1 MIKPEGVWYMDQLS
15 EARKTI
21 NEIDEKMAKLFEER
35 MLAAKSIAAY
45 KKEHGLPIYDAA
57 REQAVIERN
66 KGFVRDYDIS
76 SYYVKYLSDVLAV
89 SKQYQER
96 LISGSKIA
104 YCGIE
109 GAFANIAATKIFPY
123 GTAISYPDFRAAYE
137 AVENGD
143 CDCCVLP
150 IENSY
155 AGEVGQ
161 VMDLMF
167 SGSLYV
173 NGIYT
178 LRIAQ
183 HLLGVEG
190 ASLKNIKKVV
200 SHSQALAQCAGYIRK
215 KGFETVE
222 YTNTAA
228 AAKAVKDKNDPTVAA
243 IASTET
249 ARLYGL
255 EILDHDINE
264 SAQNSTRFAVFSRT
278 ENRKLSTPDGNFIL
292 MFTVKNEV
300 GALAQALN
308 VLGSYGFNMRAL
320 KSRPMKDLAW
330 QYYFYIEAEG
340 DETGRNGSDMLRH
353 IGLHCDKLKVVGH
366 YSEEIIL
373 EDGELYV

>member
-1 MIKPEGVWYMDQLS
+1 MDQLG
-15 EARKTI
+15 EARVRI
-21 NEIDEKMAKLFEER
+21 NEIDEQMARLFEDR
-35 MLAAKSIAAY
+35 MQAAKAVASY

-57 REQAVIERN
+57 REQTLIERN
-66 KGFVRDYDIS
+66 KAFIRDGEIS
-76 SYYVKYLSDVLAV
+76 AYYTRFLGGVMAL

-96 LISGSKIA
+96 LISGAKIA

-123 GTAISYPDFRAAYE
+123 GGVVSYPDFRSAYE

-183 HLLGVEG
+183 HLLGVQG
-190 ASLKNIKKVV
+190 ASLKQVKTVV
-200 SHSQALAQCAGYIRK
+200 SHPQALAQCAGYIRK
-215 KGFETVE
+215 RSYKTEEFS
-222 YTNTAA
+222 NTAA
-228 AAKAVKDKNDPTVAA
+228 AAKSVKERNDPSAAA
-243 IASTET
+243 IASVET

-255 EILDHDINE
+255 EILDHDVNE
-264 SAQNSTRFAVFSRT
+264 SAMNSTRFAVFSRA

-340 DETGRNGSDMLRH
+340 DETGRNGADMLRH
-353 IGLHCDKLKVVGH
+353 IALHCDKLKVVGH
-366 YSEEIIL
+366 YSEEILL
-373 EDGELYV
+373 EDGETYV

>member
-1 MIKPEGVWYMDQLS
+1 MFMDKLG
-15 EARKTI
+15 EARQTI
-21 NEIDEKMAKLFEER
+21 NEIDEKMARLFEER
-35 MLAAKSIAAY
+35 MQAAKSIASY
-45 KKEHGLPIYDAA
+45 KKEHGLPIYDAD
-57 REQAVIERN
+57 REQTVIERN
-66 KGFVRDYDIS
+66 KVFIKDGEIGA
-76 SYYVKYLSDVLAV
+76 YYPRFLSDIMAI

-96 LISGSKIA
+96 LISGAKIA

-123 GTAISYPDFRAAYE
+123 GKAISYPDFRSAYE
-137 AVENGD
+137 AVENGE

-183 HLLGVEG
+183 HLLGVQG
-190 ASLKNIKKVV
+190 ADIRQIKTVV
-200 SHSQALAQCAGYIRK
+200 SHPQALAQCAGYIRK
-215 KGFETVE
+215 KGFKTIE
-222 YTNTAA
+222 YNNTAA
-228 AAKAVKDKNDPTVAA
+228 AAKAVKDNDDPTVAA
-243 IASTET
+243 IASIET

-255 EILDHDINE
+255 EMLDHDVNE
-264 SAQNSTRFAVFSRT
+264 SAMNSTRFAVFSRA

-340 DETGRNGSDMLRH
+340 DETGRNGADMLRH
-353 IGLHCDKLKVVGH
+353 IALHCDKLKVVGH
-366 YSEEIIL
+366 YSEEVLL
-373 EDGELYV
+373 EDGEIYV

>member
-1 MIKPEGVWYMDQLS
+1 MKELN
-15 EARKTI
+15 EARQVI
-21 NEIDEKMAKLFEER
+21 NGIDERMAALFEER
-35 MLAAKSIAAY
+35 MQAAKVIAAY

-57 REQAVIERN
+57 REQALIARN
-66 KGFVRDYDIS
+66 QAFIKDPEIGA
-76 SYYVKYLSDVLAV
+76 YYTRFLGDLMAV

-96 LISGSKIA
+96 LISGAKIA
-104 YCGIE
+104 YSGIE

-123 GTAISYPDFRAAYE
+123 GKAIAYPDFRSAYE

-183 HLLGVEG
+183 HLLGIRG
-190 ASLKNIKKVV
+190 ASAKDVKTVV
-200 SHSQALAQCAGYIRK
+200 SHPQALAQCAGYIRNK
-215 KGFETVE
+215 NYKTVE
-222 YTNTAA
+222 YSNTAA
-228 AAKAVKDKNDPTVAA
+228 AAKAVKEQNDPSVAA
-243 IASTET
+243 IASVET

-255 EILDHDINE
+255 EILDHDVNE
-264 SAQNSTRFAVFSRT
+264 SALNSTRFAVFSRA
-278 ENRKLSTPDGNFIL
+278 ENRRLSTPDGNFIL

-340 DETGRNGSDMLRH
+340 DETGRNGTDMLRH
-353 IGLHCDKLKVVGH
+353 IALHCDKLKVVGH
-366 YSEEIIL
+366 YSEEILL

>member
-1 MIKPEGVWYMDQLS
+1 MDKLT
-15 EARKTI
+15 EARLAV
-21 NEIDEKMAKLFEER
+21 NEIDKDMAALFERR
-35 MLAAKSIAAY
+35 MQAVKVIAEY
-45 KKEHGLPIYDAA
+45 KKERGLPIYDAA

-66 KGFVRDYDIS
+66 SAYVKDYDVR
-76 SYYVKYLSDVLAV
+76 SYYVRFLSDVMAV

-96 LISGSKIA
+96 VISGAKIA

-109 GAFANIAATKIFPY
+109 GAYANIAAKKIFPY
-123 GTAISYPDFRAAYE
+123 GRPVSYPDFRAAYK
-137 AVENGD
+137 AVEKGE

-178 LRIAQ
+178 LSINQ
-183 HLLGVEG
+183 NLLGVEG
-190 ASLKNIKKVV
+190 ASLSGIKKVV
-200 SHSQALAQCAGYIRK
+200 SHPQALAQCAGYIRK
-215 KGFETVE
+215 HGFETVE
-222 YTNTAA
+222 YANTAM
-228 AAKAVKDKNDPTVAA
+228 AAKAVKDSGDASVAA
-243 IASTET
+243 IASVET

-255 EILDHDINE
+255 SVIDHDINE
-264 SAQNSTRFAVFSRT
+264 SAVNSTRFAVFSRT
-278 ENRKLSTPDGNFIL
+278 ENKKLSTDDGKFLL
-292 MFTVKNEV
+292 MFTVKNEA
-300 GALAQALN
+300 GALVQALN
-308 VLGSYGFNMRAL
+308 VLASYGYNMRAL
-320 KSRPMKDLAW
+320 RSRPMKDLAW

-340 DETGRNGSDMLRH
+340 DETDQNGSDMLRH

-373 EDGELYV
+373 KDGE

>member
-1 MIKPEGVWYMDQLS
+1 MVMDELTK
-15 EARKTI
+15 ARETI
-21 NEIDEKMAKLFEER
+21 NKTDEEMARLFEDR
-35 MLAAKSIAAY
+35 MQAAKIIASY

-57 REQAVIERN
+57 REQAVVERS
-66 KGFVRDYDIS
+66 KAFIKDPEIGA
-76 SYYVKYLSDVLAV
+76 YYTRFLGDMMAI

-96 LISGSKIA
+96 LISGEKIA

-123 GTAISYPDFRAAYE
+123 GKRISYRDFRSAYE
-137 AVENGD
+137 AVENGE

-150 IENSY
+150 VENSY

-167 SGSLYV
+167 YGSLYV

-183 HLLGVEG
+183 HLLGVPG
-190 ASLKNIKKVV
+190 ASLKTIKTVV
-200 SHSQALAQCAGYIRK
+200 SHPQALAQCAEYIRK
-215 KGFETVE
+215 RGLKTVE

-228 AAKAVKDKNDPTVAA
+228 AAKAVKEAGDPTVAA
-243 IASTET
+243 IASVET
-249 ARLYGL
+249 ARIYGL
-255 EILDHDINE
+255 ELLDHDINE
-264 SAQNSTRFAVFSRT
+264 SAMNSTRFAVFSRA

-340 DETGRNGSDMLRH
+340 DETGRNGADMLKH
-353 IGLHCDKLKVVGH
+353 ISLHCDRLKVVGH
-366 YSEEIIL
+366 YSEEVLL
-373 EDGELYV
+373 EDGEMYV

>member
-1 MIKPEGVWYMDQLS
+1 MEKLN
-15 EARKTI
+15 EARSAI
-21 NEIDEKMAKLFEER
+21 NEIDRQMAALFEER
-35 MLAAKSIAAY
+35 MQVAKGIAAY

-57 REQAVIERN
+57 REQALLERN
-66 KGFVRDYDIS
+66 KDYIKDYEIGA
-76 SYYVKYLSDVLAV
+76 YYTRFLSDLLAL

-96 LISGSKIA
+96 LISGAKIA

-109 GAFANIAATKIFPY
+109 GAFANIAVTKIFPY
-123 GTAISYPDFRAAYE
+123 GNAISYPDFRAAYE

-178 LRIAQ
+178 LRIAH
-183 HLLGVEG
+183 HLLGVQG
-190 ASLKNIKKVV
+190 ASLKQIKTVV
-200 SHSQALAQCAGYIRK
+200 SHPQALAQCAGYIRR
-215 KGFETVE
+215 KGFKTVE
-222 YTNTAA
+222 YSNTAA
-228 AAKAVKDKNDPTVAA
+228 AAKAVKEMNDPSVGA
-243 IASTET
+243 IASVET

-255 EILDHDINE
+255 EALDHDINE
-264 SAQNSTRFAVFSRT
+264 SAVNSTRFAVFSRA
-278 ENRKLSTPDGNFIL
+278 ENRKLSTPDGKFIL
-292 MFTVKNEV
+292 MFTVRNEV

-353 IGLHCDKLKVVGH
+353 IALHCDKLKVVGH

-373 EDGELYV
+373 EDGETDE